1 MMKILMTM
9 DLTVMVKLKEIPFIR
24 SLIVDFKT

>member
-1 MMKILMTM
+1 MKILMTK
-9 DLTVMVKLKEIPFIR
+9 DLAFMGKLKEIPFIR